1 MRLQRGR
8 AADEIDILIEAE
20 DWHRRLPGVEGVVE
34 RAAAAAFAAGLPAGA
49 PAGDSLTAILLGD
62 DAALRALNRQ
72 FRGLDKPTNVL
83 SFPAAGEAPPAGVP
97 LSWGDVAIALETAA
111 REAGEQGKS
120 LADHLSHLVVHG
132 LLHLFGYDHEAAD
145 EAEAMEAME
154 REILEGIG
162 IGDPYAASPD
172 GTPAAEA
179 AGR

>member
-1 MRLQRGR
+1 MRLQRGP

-20 DWHRRLPGVEGVVE
+20 GWHRLLPGAERVAE
-34 RAAAAAFAAGLPAGA
+34 RAAAAAFAAGLPAT
-49 PAGDSLTAILLGD
+49 AGERDSLTAILLSD

-83 SFPAAGEAPPAGVP
+83 SFPAAADAGPADRP
-97 LSWGDVAIALETAA
+97 LSWGDVAIALETTA

-154 REILEGIG
+154 REILEGLG
-162 IGDPYAASPD
+162 IGDPYAAV
-172 GTPAAEA
+172 PAAA
-179 AGR
+179 AETTGR